1 MQTHQRRSL
10 FGGLPKRD
18 GPRKYQTISPQCGV
32 RSIGSDPLDSKTRQ
46 EISLEKLM
54 RKKIELTLNGKPTA
68 LEVPSHR
75 LLLDLLRDELGLT
88 GTKEGC
94 GTGDCG
100 ACTVLLNGKPVN
112 SCLLLSGELDGADLV
127 TIEGMKIGD
136 ELHPIQKTFI
146 QDGGVQCG
154 YCTSGM
160 LMITSSLLEENP
172 DPTEEEIRF
181 ALSGNLCRCTGYA
194 KIVQAVQD
202 AAALLRAKQQS
213 AEIKDRR

>member
-1 MQTHQRRSL
+1 MN
-10 FGGLPKRD
+10 GEVMK
-18 GPRKYQTISPQCGV
+18 
-32 RSIGSDPLDSKTRQ
+32 
-46 EISLEKLM
+46 
-54 RKKIELTLNGKPTA
+54 KKINLTLNGKKMA

-75 LLLDLLRDELGLT
+75 LLLDLLRDEIGLT

-100 ACTVLLNGKPVN
+100 ACTVILNGKPVN
-112 SCLLLSGELDGADLV
+112 SCLIFSGELEGADLV
-127 TIEGMKIGD
+127 TIEGLKIGP
-136 ELHPIQKTFI
+136 ELHPVQQAFI

-160 LMITSSLLEENP
+160 LMMAKSLLDENMS
-172 DPTEEEIRF
+172 PTEEEIRF

-202 AAALLRAKQQS
+202 AAAELRAKQPS
-213 AEIKDRR
+213 HG